1 MFAGSHE
8 SEARLET
15 LLTPRFSKV
24 SGSTMMG
31 RNRFSGFNSRK
42 TAQASRSVDWSPWTL
57 LEQVL
62 MRANIAAI
70 QSFFE
75 WTSAAAASNKSQ
87 RNQLKSSSSLEQIN
101 NQDDDCNY
109 QQ

>member
-1 MFAGSHE
+1 
-8 SEARLET
+8 
-15 LLTPRFSKV
+15 
-24 SGSTMMG
+24 MG
-31 RNRFSGFNSRK
+31 RNRFCGFNSRE
-42 TAQASRSVDWSPWTL
+42 TAEMVRRVGRGPWTL

-109 QQ
+109 EQ